1 MAFYLFKRMYG
12 GFDVYKTYLA
22 IKLHFASDTYDYY
35 KYGGKVNAK
44 LETFTKRK
52 DRYFFHKL
60 STKYAETDILDFFVA
75 NFLAD
80 SKRWIGNLLA
90 NDGRG
95 VYLDYKKRKESFAYH
110 FKSECGVIASDL
122 SSRGLS
128 FDDGFY
134 VPNGQHPRML
144 RLLIQKKYSHQTAV
158 VLNHFLGFTK
168 NWDKEIT
175 EKIVWPEI
183 SLKVAR
189 VKPFINFNATECKL
203 IMKEI
208 FVNDNRAN

>member
-1 MAFYLFKRMYG
+1 MYG

-22 IKLHFASDTYDYY
+22 VKLHFASDTYDYY

-90 NDGRG
+90 NDGKG
-95 VYLDYKKRKESFAYH
+95 VYLDYKKRKESFIYH
-110 FKSECGVIASDL
+110 FKQECGTIVSDF
-122 SSRGLS
+122 SNRGLS
-128 FDDGFY
+128 FDDGFLC
-134 VPNGQHPRML
+134 PNGQHPRIL
-144 RLLIQKKYSHQTAV
+144 RLLIQKKISYQTAV
-158 VLNHFLGFTK
+158 VLNHFLNFTK

-175 EKIVWPEI
+175 EKVVWPEI

-203 IMKEI
+203 IMKDV
-208 FVNDNRAN
+208 FVNDNRTN

>member
-1 MAFYLFKRMYG
+1 MYG

-22 IKLHFASDTYDYY
+22 VKLHFASDTYDYY
-35 KYGGKVNAK
+35 KYDGKVNAK

-60 STKYAETDILDFFVA
+60 STKYAESDILDFFVA

-80 SKRWIGNLLA
+80 SKRWIGNLLQ
-90 NDGRG
+90 NDGRD
-95 VYLDYKKRKESFAYH
+95 VYLDYKKRKEAFAYH
-110 FKSECGVIASDL
+110 FKQDLGNIVSDF
-122 SSRGLS
+122 SRRNLS
-128 FDDGFY
+128 FDDGFLCSG
-134 VPNGQHPRML
+134 GQHPRML
-144 RLLIQKKYSHQTAV
+144 RLLIQKKISFQTAV
-158 VLNHFLGFTK
+158 VLNHFLNFTE

-189 VKPFINFNATECKL
+189 VKPFVNFNATECKL

-208 FVNDNRAN
+208 FING

>member
-1 MAFYLFKRMYG
+1 MYG
-12 GFDVYKTYLA
+12 GFDVFKTYLA
-22 IKLHFASDTYDYY
+22 VKNHFTTDYDYN
-35 KYGGKVNAK
+35 KYGGRVTAK
-44 LETFTKRK
+44 LESFTKRP

-60 STKYAETDILDFFVA
+60 SKRYNERDILDFFVS
-75 NFLAD
+75 NFTTNS
-80 SKRWIGNLLA
+80 SKWVGNLIQ
-90 NDGRG
+90 NDGREI
-95 VYLDYKKRKESFAYH
+95 YLEFKKRKEAFGYH
-110 FKSECGVIASDL
+110 FRNDLVAIANDFSN
-122 SSRGLS
+122 RGLS
-128 FDDGFY
+128 FDDGFLC
-134 VPNGQHPRML
+134 PNGQHPRML
-144 RLLIQKKYSHQTAV
+144 RLLIQRKVSYQTAV

>member
-1 MAFYLFKRMYG
+1 MYG

-22 IKLHFASDTYDYY
+22 VKLHFASDTYDYY

-110 FKSECGVIASDL
+110 FKQECGTIVSDF

-128 FDDGFY
+128 FNDGFIP
-134 VPNGQHPRML
+134 PNGQHPRIL
-144 RLLIQKKYSHQTAV
+144 RLLIQKKISYQTAV
-158 VLNHFLGFTK
+158 VLNHFLNFSK

-175 EKIVWPEI
+175 EKVVWPEI
-183 SLKVAR
+183 SLKVTR
-189 VKPFINFNATECKL
+189 VKPFITFNATECKL

-208 FVNDNRAN
+208 FVNG

>member
-1 MAFYLFKRMYG
+1 MYG

-60 STKYAETDILDFFVA
+60 STKYAESDILDFFVA

-95 VYLDYKKRKESFAYH
+95 VYLDYKKRKESFVYH
-110 FKSECGVIASDL
+110 FKQDCGTIVSDF
-122 SSRGLS
+122 SRRGLS
-128 FDDGFY
+128 FNDGFLC
-134 VPNGQHPRML
+134 PNGQHPRIL
-144 RLLIQKKYSHQTAV
+144 RLLIQKKISYQTAV
-158 VLNHFLGFTK
+158 VLNHFLGFVK

-175 EKIVWPEI
+175 EKVVWPEI

-208 FVNDNRAN
+208 FVNG

>member
-1 MAFYLFKRMYG
+1 MYG

-44 LETFTKRK
+44 LDTFTKRK

-60 STKYAETDILDFFVA
+60 STKYGQDDILDFFVA
-75 NFLAD
+75 NFLSD

-95 VYLDYKKRKESFAYH
+95 VYLDYKKRKESFSYH

-122 SSRGLS
+122 SSRSLS
-128 FDDGFY
+128 FDDGFS

-144 RLLIQKKYSHQTAV
+144 RLLIQKKYSYQTAV
-158 VLNHFLGFTK
+158 VLNHFLGFIK

-208 FVNDNRAN
+208 FVNG

>member
-1 MAFYLFKRMYG
+1 MYG
-12 GFDVYKTYLA
+12 GFDVYKIYLA

-44 LETFTKRK
+44 LDTFTKRK

-110 FKSECGVIASDL
+110 FKQECGVIFSDF

-128 FDDGFY
+128 FDDGFS

-144 RLLIQKKYSHQTAV
+144 RLLIPRKVSYQTAV
-158 VLNHFLGFTK
+158 VLNHFLHFTK

-175 EKIVWPEI
+175 EKVVWPEI

-189 VKPFINFNATECKL
+189 VIAFIHFNATECKL

-208 FVNDNRAN
+208 FVNG

>member
-1 MAFYLFKRMYG
+1 MYG
-12 GFDVYKTYLA
+12 GYDVFKVYLGV
-22 IKLHFASDTYDYY
+22 KLHFTTKTYDYV
-35 KYGGKVNAK
+35 KYEGKVNCK
-44 LETFTKRK
+44 LETFTKRN

-60 STKYAETDILDFFVA
+60 SKQYGQTDILDFFVA

-110 FKSECGVIASDL
+110 FKQDCGTIVSDF

-128 FDDGFY
+128 FNDGFLC
-134 VPNGQHPRML
+134 PNGQHPRML
-144 RLLIQKKYSHQTAV
+144 RLLIQKKYSYQTAV

-208 FVNDNRAN
+208 FVNG

>member
-1 MAFYLFKRMYG
+1 MYG

-22 IKLHFASDTYDYY
+22 VKLHFASDTYDYY
-35 KYGGKVNAK
+35 KYDGKVNAK
-44 LETFTKRK
+44 LDTFTKRK

-60 STKYAETDILDFFVA
+60 STRYAETDILDFFVA

-90 NDGRG
+90 NDGRD
-95 VYLDYKKRKESFAYH
+95 VYLDYKKRKEAFAYH
-110 FKSECGVIASDL
+110 FKQECGTIASDL
-122 SSRGLS
+122 GRRNIS
-128 FDDGFY
+128 FNDGFIP
-134 VPNGQHPRML
+134 PNGQHPRIL
-144 RLLIQKKYSHQTAV
+144 RLLIQRKISYQTAV
-158 VLNHFLGFTK
+158 VLDHFLGFTK
-168 NWDKEIT
+168 NWYKEIT

>member
-1 MAFYLFKRMYG
+1 MYG
-12 GFDVYKTYLA
+12 GYDVFKVYLGV
-22 IKLHFASDTYDYY
+22 KLHFTTKTYDYV
-35 KYGGKVNAK
+35 KYEGKVNCK

-60 STKYAETDILDFFVA
+60 STRYAETDILDFFVA
-75 NFLAD
+75 NFLSD

-110 FKSECGVIASDL
+110 FKSECGVIASDF

-128 FDDGFY
+128 FNDGFIP
-134 VPNGQHPRML
+134 PNGQHPRML
-144 RLLIQKKYSHQTAV
+144 RLLIQKKVSYQTTV
-158 VLNHFLGFTK
+158 VLNYFLGFTK

-208 FVNDNRAN
+208 FVNG

>member
-1 MAFYLFKRMYG
+1 MYG

-44 LETFTKRK
+44 LDTFTKRK

-60 STKYAETDILDFFVA
+60 STKYGQDDILDFFVA
-75 NFLAD
+75 NFLSD

-95 VYLDYKKRKESFAYH
+95 VYLDYKKRKESFVYH
-110 FKSECGVIASDL
+110 FKQDCGTIVSDF
-122 SSRGLS
+122 SRNSIS
-128 FDDGFY
+128 FDDGFLC
-134 VPNGQHPRML
+134 PNGQHPRVL
-144 RLLIQKKYSHQTAV
+144 RLLIQRKISYQTTI
-158 VLNHFLGFTK
+158 VLNHFLGFVK

-175 EKIVWPEI
+175 EKVVWPEI

-208 FVNDNRAN
+208 FVNG

>member
-1 MAFYLFKRMYG
+1 MYG

-22 IKLHFASDTYDYY
+22 VKLHFTTDTYDYY
-35 KYGGKVNAK
+35 KYGGKVNTK
-44 LETFTKRK
+44 LDTFTKRK

-60 STKYAETDILDFFVA
+60 STRYAETDILDFFVA
-75 NFLAD
+75 NFLSD

-90 NDGRG
+90 NDGKD
-95 VYLDYKKRKESFAYH
+95 VYLDYKKRKEAFAYH
-110 FKSECGVIASDL
+110 FKQDCGNIASDF
-122 SSRGLS
+122 SRRNIS
-128 FDDGFY
+128 FDDGFI
-134 VPNGQHPRML
+134 PIRGQHPRLL
-144 RLLIQKKYSHQTAV
+144 RLLIQRKISYQTTI
-158 VLNHFLGFTK
+158 VLNHFLNFVK

-189 VKPFINFNATECKL
+189 VKPFVNFNATECKL

-208 FVNDNRAN
+208 FVNG

>member
-1 MAFYLFKRMYG
+1 MYG

-22 IKLHFASDTYDYY
+22 VKLHFTTDTYDYY
-35 KYGGKVNAK
+35 KYGGKVNTK
-44 LETFTKRK
+44 LDTFTKRK

-60 STKYAETDILDFFVA
+60 STKYGQDDILDFFVA
-75 NFLAD
+75 NFLSD

-95 VYLDYKKRKESFAYH
+95 VYLDYKKWKESFAYH
-110 FKSECGVIASDL
+110 FKQECGTIVSDF

-128 FDDGFY
+128 FNDGFIP
-134 VPNGQHPRML
+134 PNGQHPRML
-144 RLLIQKKYSHQTAV
+144 RLLIQRKCSYQTAV
-158 VLNHFLGFTK
+158 VLNHFLNFSK

-175 EKIVWPEI
+175 EKVVWPEI

-208 FVNDNRAN
+208 FVNG